1 MHGVSVLLLRRA
13 LLPRLL
19 ILEAGSN
26 TVNSVLTV
34 HVNAAGE
41 ALGMLRAR
49 FGLSAAPVAR
59 RDDVGMGGWEATPL
73 ASADAQHVRELVL
86 PTLVHA
92 LARSG
97 MRTAAGCHL
106 SSGLIALACELL
118 AKLPRP
124 NARVA
129 ASSSGKPAATAGAP
143 LPLVTASSWERDWL
157 EPMLQI
163 LFAVLIS
170 AAARAGAAEAKTP
183 EQRQVWRNT
192 ETQLRTDDYLRGHFA
207 QFGLAIQQAGMD
219 VEPLGED
226 EWPRLPDSQTW
237 ADHKA
242 SLHRL
247 LLQLPQLTALCS
259 RVAPSPTQLLG
270 VVVQSLRTICDV
282 GVALQMALQSSP
294 ASGLHRL
301 IQELYRECLSIYEK
315 ATSVRARQ

>member
-1 MHGVSVLLLRRA
+1 
-13 LLPRLL
+13 
-19 ILEAGSN
+19 
-26 TVNSVLTV
+26 
-34 HVNAAGE
+34 
-41 ALGMLRAR
+41 
-49 FGLSAAPVAR
+49 
-59 RDDVGMGGWEATPL
+59 
-73 ASADAQHVRELVL
+73 
-86 PTLVHA
+86 
-92 LARSG
+92 
-97 MRTAAGCHL
+97 
-106 SSGLIALACELL
+106 
-118 AKLPRP
+118 
-124 NARVA
+124 
-129 ASSSGKPAATAGAP
+129 
-143 LPLVTASSWERDWL
+143 
-157 EPMLQI
+157 MLQI